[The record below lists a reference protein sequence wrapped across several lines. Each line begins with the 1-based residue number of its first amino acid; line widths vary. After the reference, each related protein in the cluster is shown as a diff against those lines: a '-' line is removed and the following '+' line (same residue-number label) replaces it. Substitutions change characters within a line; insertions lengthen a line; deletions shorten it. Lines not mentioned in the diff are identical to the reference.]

1 MFSAPVRH
9 QIDVRTVV
17 PVGEKC
23 LLPAV
28 AALGYVMRIVGYNDS
43 CDSGNGLDYRRSCRI
58 GSRNKYGVPGI
69 TQPMT
74 GHVSFSKESG
84 RNNMTLGCNI
94 YEGLLMIKRIVGL
107 HGSFTDVEPQIL
119 WLLPHK

>member
-1 MFSAPVRH
+1 MRFTDGKAQPTPIGGYSDHVDVVGHQAVAPNVNGMFSAPVRH

-43 CDSGNGLDYRRSCRI
+43 CDSGHGLDYRRSCRI
-58 GSRNKYGVPGI
+58 GSRNKYGVPE
-69 TQPMT
+69 
-74 GHVSFSKESG
+74 FKSG
-84 RNNMTLGCNI
+84 
-94 YEGLLMIKRIVGL
+94 K
-107 HGSFTDVEPQIL
+107 
-119 WLLPHK
+119 

>member
-1 MFSAPVRH
+1 MRFTDGKVQPTSIGGYSDHVDVVGHQAVAPYVNGMFSAPVRH

-43 CDSGNGLDYRRSCRI
+43 CDSGHGLDYKRSCRI
-58 GSRNKYGVPGI
+58 GSRNKYGVPE
-69 TQPMT
+69 
-74 GHVSFSKESG
+74 FKSG
-84 RNNMTLGCNI
+84 
-94 YEGLLMIKRIVGL
+94 K
-107 HGSFTDVEPQIL
+107 
-119 WLLPHK
+119 

>member
-9 QIDVRTVV
+9 QIDVRAVV

-43 CDSGNGLDYRRSCRI
+43 CDSGHGLDYRRSCRI

-69 TQPMT
+69 TPP
-74 GHVSFSKESG
+74 FEDYLYCDPDLYASG
-84 RNNMTLGCNI
+84 VLS
-94 YEGLLMIKRIVGL
+94 
-107 HGSFTDVEPQIL
+107 H
-119 WLLPHK
+119 